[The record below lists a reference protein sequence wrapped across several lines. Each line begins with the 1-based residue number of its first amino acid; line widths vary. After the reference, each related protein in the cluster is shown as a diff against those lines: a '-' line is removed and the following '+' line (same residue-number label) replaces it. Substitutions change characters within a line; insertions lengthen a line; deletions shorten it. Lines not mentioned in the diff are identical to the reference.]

1 MFQRPS
7 SPRVPPLLTLNWVRP
22 ALVGLVVVVALL
34 LSGHSLAAMEQ
45 TGQASASRNDV
56 SATTVAFLLEWNDHH
71 CQHDEGR
78 VSSAWGLAHGK
89 RQDPQGDSGPAIG
102 FAAPC
107 ARLITAAAGKPSR
120 PARSAPLPLFLLTQR
135 LRP

>member
-7 SPRVPPLLTLNWVRP
+7 SLCVPPLLPLAWVRS

-45 TGQASASRNDV
+45 TGQASTSRNSVSTTTLADV
-56 SATTVAFLLEWNDHH
+56 LQRNDHH
-71 CQHDEGR
+71 CQHDEGPD
-78 VSSAWGLAHGK
+78 SSAWGLAHGK
-89 RQDPQGDSGPAIG
+89 RQEPQGDGGPAIG
-102 FAAPC
+102 MATPC
-107 ARLITAAAGKPSR
+107 PHLLTAVIGKPSP
-120 PARSAPLPLFLLTQR
+120 PARSTPLPLFLLTQR